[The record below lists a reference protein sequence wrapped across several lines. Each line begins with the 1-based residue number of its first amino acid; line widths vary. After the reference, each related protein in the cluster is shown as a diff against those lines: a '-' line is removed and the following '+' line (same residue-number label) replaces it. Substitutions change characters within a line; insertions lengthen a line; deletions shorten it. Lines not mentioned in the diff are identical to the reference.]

1 MNTETAPNEK
11 PVRSPCVNIC
21 ALDDQDVCTGCQRT
35 GAEITAWGRMDN
47 AARRVVLGLCDE
59 RALASGVMTSLL

>member
-1 MNTETAPNEK
+1 VSADTALDEK

-35 GAEITAWGRMDN
+35 GAEISAWGRMDN
-47 AARRVVLGLCDE
+47 AARRAVLELCHE
-59 RALASGVMTSLL
+59 RALASGMMLNV